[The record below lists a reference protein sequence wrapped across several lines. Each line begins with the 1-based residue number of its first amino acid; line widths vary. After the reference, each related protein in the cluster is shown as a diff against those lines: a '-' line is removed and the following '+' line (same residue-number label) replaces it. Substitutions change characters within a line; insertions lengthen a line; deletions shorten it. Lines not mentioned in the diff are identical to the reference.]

1 MSVEPTFPVLL
12 HQLSADATA
21 AGPEHADVQLEEV
34 PLEKLRTLLAAF
46 EGTAARVPA
55 GAAPEVR
62 FKTAREMLI
71 VRAAAD
77 GLRLISWE
85 SPLGGTPLTAAQ
97 ICDALVKPVTP
108 PRPVRPAPEQAEVP
122 AEREDSPGFFT
133 NWVKAAVLL
142 VLILALNAY
151 TVWRLARP
159 EAPEFL
165 PQYQVLPADEGSQVL
180 REAAGEYHTGRK
192 PGDRVLFLSANGYLR
207 LGTYGPGE
215 EIREET
221 VQFARAARLEDRTYL
236 LTSENVP
243 FEVKPNGTL
252 ELFGTVYRRR

>member
-1 MSVEPTFPVLL
+1 MSTEPTFPVLL
-12 HQLSADATA
+12 HHLAADASA
-21 AGPEHADVQLEEV
+21 AGVEHPDLQLDEV
-34 PLEKLRTLLAAF
+34 PLSRLRELLAAF
-46 EGTAARVPA
+46 ERQTGRIPSS
-55 GAAPEVR
+55 AAPEIR
-62 FKTAREMLI
+62 FKTVREMLI

-97 ICDALVKPVTP
+97 IGDSLVKPVAPARPAATEPAAEAPGREERADTP
-108 PRPVRPAPEQAEVP
+108 P
-122 AEREDSPGFFT
+122 FFT
-133 NWVKAAVLL
+133 NWVKAAILL
-142 VLILALNAY
+142 VFILALNAY

-165 PQYQVLPADEGSQVL
+165 PEYQMLAADESRRILG
-180 REAAGEYHTGRK
+180 AAA
-192 PGDRVLFLSANGYLR
+192 GDRVLFLSANGYLR

-221 VQFARAARLEDRTYL
+221 VQYARAARLDDKTYL
-236 LTSENVP
+236 LTNENVP
-243 FEVKPNGTL
+243 FEVKENGTL